1 MGYYVKKEVVTP
13 PNKYLP
19 AGLTTHPYVVPDEIH
34 IKNGG
39 AYCNASE
46 VWLKQG
52 GTYCKVW
59 PETRATHTN
68 ISTGANPIY
77 HPPVAPGSSVT
88 LTARV
93 GETTITDTSHLPL
106 SITDAV
112 LPAGVTIDSTDPA
125 APCVKFT
132 GPGQTARLYLGGYVN
147 GTYGA
152 HLGGEIRSDGTAS
165 VQATGLSGAW
175 TFSAPLPKLGDAKTT
190 EVAGE
195 KADNFT
201 TGGRWVTLSL
211 DFPKLYGI
219 VPFGSMYFD
228 IRSGTARDV
237 CLRGLSTHVEAPV
250 PAARA
255 AHFPTYGTVVFEA
268 KPATGG
274 TWQRQGTAPVT
285 GTTSAGVATL
295 TTTMPSTPGEYIFR
309 AKYEPDP
316 AHPTPVTWLPS
327 TSDPSPSTTVKSSSG
342 GYHPTSTSGGVT
354 PGSGPTTTTTVIDTI
369 TSSGKSV
376 LGTHASSGWKSGD
389 TLVIYGKVSN
399 LGFSGTGKVQIQ
411 WSSSGSHGWHN
422 WGSPLTMTFG
432 VFGRT
437 ERVTG
442 SSNLQFRAIF
452 TSSDTSKYAN
462 STSASVTARH
472 QAAAA
477 TTHHT
482 TPAPKPPAVPAHVS
496 LSYRS
501 HTNSTPQGYHHTR
514 DDANGRRYA
523 YYGRYSGT
531 WGNHTSDIHFS
542 GSPTW
547 SRVTGGTVVVRN
559 AHAFPNAGTN
569 VYIYF
574 GTVRHTVHVPKSGS
588 VTIHLSKSEAQ
599 SLARYKVIKL
609 RPTSSTSQS
618 AYGYMDPHFSITLN
632 QH

>member
-1 MGYYVKKEVVTP
+1 MGYYVKKAVVTP

-228 IRSGTARDV
+228 IRSGTAREV
-237 CLRGLSTHVEAPV
+237 CLRGLSTHVEVPV
-250 PAARA
+250 PGAG
-255 AHFPTYGTVVFEA
+255 HFPTYGTVVFEA

-354 PGSGPTTTTTVIDTI
+354 PGSGPTTT
-369 TSSGKSV
+369 
-376 LGTHASSGWKSGD
+376 
-389 TLVIYGKVSN
+389 
-399 LGFSGTGKVQIQ
+399 
-411 WSSSGSHGWHN
+411 
-422 WGSPLTMTFG
+422 
-432 VFGRT
+432 
-437 ERVTG
+437 
-442 SSNLQFRAIF
+442 
-452 TSSDTSKYAN
+452 
-462 STSASVTARH
+462 
-472 QAAAA
+472 